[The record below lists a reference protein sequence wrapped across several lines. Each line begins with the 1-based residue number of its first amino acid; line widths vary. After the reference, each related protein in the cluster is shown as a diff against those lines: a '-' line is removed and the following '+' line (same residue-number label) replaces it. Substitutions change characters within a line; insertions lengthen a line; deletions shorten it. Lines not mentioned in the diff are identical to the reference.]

1 MKARDAIL
9 EKNKKLKASKKPEE
23 AVPNMDM
30 IEQSSYTNSDGTE
43 VQGWVLLKN
52 VQFKHINMCSNDIN
66 DESKDAITALIRRTN
81 DDFGITI
88 AGNPITRATVDS
100 FCKTA
105 QTIHQ
110 TRVPAD

>member
-1 MKARDAIL
+1 
-9 EKNKKLKASKKPEE
+9 
-23 AVPNMDM
+23 
-30 IEQSSYTNSDGTE
+30 
-43 VQGWVLLKN
+43 
-52 VQFKHINMCSNDIN
+52 MCSNDIN